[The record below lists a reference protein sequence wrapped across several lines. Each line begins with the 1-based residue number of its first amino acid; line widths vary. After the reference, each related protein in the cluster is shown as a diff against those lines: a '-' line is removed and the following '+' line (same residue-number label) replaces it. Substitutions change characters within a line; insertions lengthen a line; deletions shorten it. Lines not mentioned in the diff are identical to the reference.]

1 MIGLLVSLIVLCIV
15 VAVVFWLL
23 TMLPIPQPLLNIIK
37 VCIVLIVLL
46 YFIGMLPNV
55 GWSHPFYGHY

>member
-1 MIGLLVSLIVLCIV
+1 MIGLLISLIVLCV
-15 VAVVFWLL
+15 VVGVVFWLL
-23 TMLPIPQPLLNIIK
+23 TMLPIPQPLMNIIK
-37 VCIVLIVLL
+37 VCIVLICLL

>member
-1 MIGLLVSLIVLCIV
+1 MIGLLISIIVLCIV
-15 VAVVFWLL
+15 VAVVFWLF

-46 YFIGMLPNV
+46 YFIGMFAGYAP
-55 GWSHPFYGHY
+55 PIYGPHRY